1 MKQVKMNCK
10 LKWNVHVD
18 MVESYFSL
26 MSELKKQAIKLRM

>member
-1 MKQVKMNCK
+1 MNCQ